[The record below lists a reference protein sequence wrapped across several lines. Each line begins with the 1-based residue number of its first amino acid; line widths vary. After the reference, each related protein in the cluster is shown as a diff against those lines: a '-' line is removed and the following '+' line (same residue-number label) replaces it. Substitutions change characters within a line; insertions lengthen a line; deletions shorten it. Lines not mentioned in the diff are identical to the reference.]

1 MNHFIKSAGFLG
13 LLLSCGMLNAQ
24 VSFTNLGGSLLQTM
38 NGFSAED
45 CAVDMNGDKLDDV
58 VRVSGSG
65 IYIDYQQ
72 PDGTF
77 EGVFF
82 EMVIQNSPNWSIA
95 AGDIDGNGYNDLV
108 FGNGSRVSFCM
119 ANDDGTAYTEDPRP
133 EYIFSQRSTMADI
146 DNDGHLDVFVCH
158 DVDQSHPYR
167 NDGNGNLVLDQTLIP
182 TLDAGGNY
190 AAIWCDYDNDSDI
203 DLYITK
209 CRGGAAVGDP
219 QRVNLLYQNN
229 GDGTFS
235 SVGPEAN
242 MDDGDQS
249 WTTVFEDFDNDGDFD
264 AFTVN
269 HAWSNRL
276 MENNGDGTFT
286 DIIAGSGINASDL
299 GAWNCDAGDF
309 DNNGY
314 MDIFSEMQ
322 DELWMNNGDG
332 TFYPINLNFDS
343 GGIADFNN
351 DGFLDVI
358 NGNNLWVNDGNDN
371 NYIMFHLEGLVSN
384 KNAIGAR
391 VEIYGDFGMQVREV
405 RSGESFAPMSSM
417 SVHFGLGTF
426 DTVDNV
432 VIKWPSGMI
441 TELDNPIVNGSNEMI
456 EVGCLLAPSEI
467 AVNGELTICPG
478 ETVDLTAA
486 AGADFTWS
494 NGENTQTISVSDGGN
509 YSVIVWADD
518 ECASVSNT
526 VTVTVV
532 EEESPSIE
540 LAGDDLFCEG
550 GEAILTA
557 SLGSGYEWSN
567 GSADQTI
574 SVTESG
580 EYTVT
585 IDALCANVTLMSDPI
600 TITVLDGADLPVA
613 TGIST
618 GPSSVTLEATGDNL
632 LWYTAIDAID
642 PIGDGASYTTPFL
655 DETTVYY
662 VEANTIYGGGDETGG
677 KADNDGGGG
686 LPSTG
691 AYSYFN
697 AFEEFTIE
705 NVRAYV
711 PADGETGMRTV
722 DLVDANGTTLQSA
735 TFDLEIG
742 EHVLDLNFEVPVG
755 TGYSLRC
762 QENNLFRNNAGVTY
776 PYAIGTVGELYD
788 SFYGASYYY
797 YFYDWNV
804 SKAEVACPSDRVAV
818 EVTIVGVE
826 EIDALSAFNMYP
838 NPTSSNVTVELTLVQ
853 AATVNVQLLDIT
865 GKVIVNEVWNVGQL
879 DYRKEVSLDGIATG
893 LYQFVLQIGD
903 EKMVQ
908 KLIVE

>member
-1 MNHFIKSAGFLG
+1 MNHFTKSAGFLG

-45 CAVDMNGDKLDDV
+45 CAVDMNGDNLDDV
-58 VRVSGSG
+58 VRVSSNG

-77 EGVFF
+77 EGVYHQ
-82 EMVIQNSPNWSIA
+82 MNIQNTPNWSIA
-95 AGDIDGNGYNDLV
+95 AGDIDGNGYTDLV

-146 DNDGHLDVFVCH
+146 DNDGHLDAFVCH

-167 NDGNGNLVLDQTLIP
+167 NDGNGYLVLDQSLIT
-182 TLDAGGNY
+182 TLDVGGNY
-190 AAIWCDYDNDSDI
+190 AAIWCDYDNDWDI

-209 CRGGAAVGDP
+209 CRGGASVGDP
-219 QRVNLLYQNN
+219 QRINLLYRNN
-229 GDGTFS
+229 GDGTFTE
-235 SVGPEAN
+235 VGAEAN
-242 MDDGDQS
+242 MNDGDQS

-269 HAWSNRL
+269 HAWANRL

-314 MDIFSEMQ
+314 IDIFSEMA

-332 TFYPINLNFDS
+332 TFSPINLNFDS
-343 GGIADFNN
+343 GGIGDFNN

-371 NYIMFHLEGLVSN
+371 NYIKFNLTGLVSN
-384 KNAIGAR
+384 KDAIGAR

-417 SVHFGLGTF
+417 VVHFGLGTF
-426 DTVDNV
+426 TSIDNV

-441 TELDNPIVNGSNEMI
+441 TQMDNPEVNTSHEMI
-456 EVGCLLAPSEI
+456 EVGCLLDPSEI
-467 AVNGELTICPG
+467 QVNGALTICPG
-478 ETVDLTAA
+478 ESVDLTATN
-486 AGADFTWS
+486 GVDYTWS
-494 NGENTQTISVSDGGN
+494 NGDNSQTITVTEGGN

-518 ECASVSNT
+518 ECASISNT

-532 EEESPSIE
+532 EEEVPTVTME
-540 LAGDDLFCEG
+540 GDDVFCEG

-557 SLGSGYEWSN
+557 SVGSGYEWSN
-567 GSADQTI
+567 GASSQTI

-580 EYTVT
+580 EYTVI
-585 IDALCANVTLMSDPI
+585 IDALCANITLQSDPI
-600 TITVLDGADLPVA
+600 SITVLDGADAPMA
-613 TGIST
+613 TGVST
-618 GPSSVTLEATGDNL
+618 GPSAVTLEATGENL
-632 LWYTAIDAID
+632 LWYDAEDAVD
-642 PIGDGASYTTPFL
+642 PIGEGTSYTTPFL
-655 DETTVYY
+655 NETTVYW
-662 VEANTIYGGGDETGG
+662 VEASTIYGGGDETGG
-677 KADNDGGGG
+677 KADNAGGGG

-691 AYSYFN
+691 AYTYFN
-697 AFEEFTIE
+697 AFEPFTIE
-705 NVRAYV
+705 NVRVYIPEEGTA
-711 PADGETGMRTV
+711 GTRTV
-722 DLVDANGTTLQSA
+722 ELVDANGTTLAS
-735 TFDLEIG
+735 TSFDLEVG
-742 EHVLDLNFEVPVG
+742 EHVLDLGFEVPIG
-755 TGYSLRC
+755 TGFSLRC
-762 QENNLFRNNAGVTY
+762 PQNNLFRNNAGVNY
-776 PYAIGTVGELYD
+776 PYAIGTVGEMYD

-804 SKAEVACPSDRVAV
+804 SKEEVACASERVPV

-826 EIDALSAFNMYP
+826 EIEALTAFNLYP
-838 NPTSSNVTVELTLVQ
+838 NPTTSNVTVEMTLVQ

-865 GKVIVNEVWNVGQL
+865 GKVVMNEVWNVGQL
-879 DYRKEVSLDGIATG
+879 DYRKELNLDGVSTG

-908 KLIVE
+908 KLVVE